1 MKEVQNLIGTDQR
14 NVTFSPPTFSNFYQI
29 LKLTCLPAFK
39 TPSLKGLEKKLASSS
54 HACLV
59 HATQSRTCFKRSAY
73 CSYNK
78 ARFNQTFRCFENC
91 QIFKIYLL
99 IMVLQLSYFNT

>member
-1 MKEVQNLIGTDQR
+1 MKVQNLIGTDQR

-29 LKLTCLPAFK
+29 LKLTSLPAFK

-59 HATQSRTCFKRSAY
+59 HATQSRTCFRNSAY
-73 CSYNK
+73 AATTKPDLTNLSDLLK
-78 ARFNQTFRCFENC
+78 TDRS
-91 QIFKIYLL
+91 FKYIY
-99 IMVLQLSYFNT
+99 